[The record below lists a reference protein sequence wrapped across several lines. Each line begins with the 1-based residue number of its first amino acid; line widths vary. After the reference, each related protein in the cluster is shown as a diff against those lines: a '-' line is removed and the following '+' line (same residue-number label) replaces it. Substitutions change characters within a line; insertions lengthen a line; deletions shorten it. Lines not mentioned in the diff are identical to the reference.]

1 MPNRL
6 ISSKSPYLRQ
16 HAENPVDWYPWGE
29 EAFRKAKE
37 LDRPIFL
44 SIGYSACHWCH
55 VMERESFS
63 DPEVAEF
70 LNRHFVSIKVDREEH
85 PAVDAQYMEAVQLLT
100 GRGGWP
106 LTVFL
111 TPDLQP
117 FYGGTYF
124 PPRARGG
131 MPGFLDVLRAV
142 ADAWQNRREEVV
154 GQADKLTILVSDVS
168 GTLAGK
174 ADRPEKTTAELAE
187 RALAHGFD
195 SHWGGF
201 GAAPKFPHPSLLRF
215 LLLRYAAA
223 SSQIA
228 LFMALKT
235 LDSMAAGGIHDHIG
249 GGFHR
254 YSTDAQ
260 WLVPHFEKML
270 YDNAL
275 LARAYLDAFRLT
287 ERPLYEDVT
296 RRTLDYLL
304 RDMARPGGGFYSS
317 EDADSEGEE
326 GKFYLWDYQ
335 EIREILGNRADLF
348 IEYYDIRRQGNFEG
362 RNIPNLISSQDRLD
376 QLDAQQ
382 RENIE
387 KELAA
392 CREILFE
399 ARNRR
404 VRPGRDDKILL
415 NWNAFTVDTL
425 FWAGRALGESRYI
438 EAARQ
443 TLDFLLAT
451 FWIDGQLFHSWCE
464 GELQGPAVLDDH
476 AALGVTLLS
485 GYETTANASYL
496 EQAYRL
502 AEGILERFRDP
513 QSGAFFMTTADHP
526 HLLCRQLDYFD
537 NPTPSGTALTVELLL
552 RLGHLLG
559 ETRFLDHAEQALAG
573 LSGWMQRAPMGVGH
587 ALLCLQTLA
596 IGWTSWVFRLP
607 DTAALSGEWP
617 DFLREYFRRYI
628 PASVTAIG
636 AANDH
641 VAGSMCERIFRD
653 RDPVDGHATLY
664 LCHGSRCEPPLVGED
679 GIRNAIV
686 SRSVVVPKAQ
696 KEKAQKEAE

>member
-6 ISSKSPYLRQ
+6 IFSKSPYLRQ

-63 DPEVAEF
+63 DPEIADF

-142 ADAWQNRREEVV
+142 ADAWQNRRDEVV
-154 GQADKLTILVSDVS
+154 GQADKLTILVSDIA
-168 GTLAGK
+168 GTLAGR
-174 ADRPEKTTAELAE
+174 ADKPESAIADLAE
-187 RALAHGFD
+187 RALAQGFD
-195 SHWGGF
+195 SRWGGF

-215 LLLRYAAA
+215 LLLRYATA
-223 SSQIA
+223 SSQVA

-287 ERPLYEDVT
+287 ERPLYEAVT
-296 RRTLDYLL
+296 RQTLDYLL
-304 RDMARPGGGFYSS
+304 RDMAHPGGGFYSS

-326 GKFYLWDYQ
+326 GKFYLWDFQ
-335 EIREILGNRADLF
+335 EIREILGHRADLF
-348 IEYYDIRRQGNFEG
+348 TEYYDIRREGNFEG
-362 RNIPNLISSQDRLD
+362 RNIPNLIASQDRLE
-376 QLDAQQ
+376 QLNAQE

-387 KELAA
+387 RELAT
-392 CREILFE
+392 CREILFQ

-425 FWAGRALGESRYI
+425 FWAGRALGESRYH

-451 FWIDGQLFHSWCE
+451 FWSNGHLFHSWCD
-464 GELQGPAVLDDH
+464 GELQGPAVLDDY
-476 AALGVTLLS
+476 AALSVALLS
-485 GYETTANASYL
+485 GYETTANATYL
-496 EQAYRL
+496 EHVYRL
-502 AEGILERFRDP
+502 AERILEQFRDP
-513 QSGAFFMTTADHP
+513 QSGAFFMTTPDHP

-559 ETRFLDHAEQALAG
+559 ETRFLAQAEQALAG

-596 IGWTSWVFRLP
+596 VGWTSWVFCLRGTP
-607 DTAALSGEWP
+607 QLSGELP
-617 DFLREYFRRYI
+617 HFVHEYFRRYI
-628 PASVTAIG
+628 PASVTAMDG
-636 AANDH
+636 ANEH
-641 VAGSMCERIFRD
+641 PAGSLHERIFHD
-653 RDPVDGHATLY
+653 REPIDGQATLY
-664 LCHGSRCEPPLVGED
+664 LCQGSQCRPPVVGD
-679 GIRNAIV
+679 TAIRNAIL
-686 SRSVVVPKAQ
+686 SRSVLVPKAQ
-696 KEKAQKEAE
+696 AEAG